1 MPFVCVPVVILSPS
15 AGGWAV
21 RSVGR
26 DRERERV
33 PGVCDGFLL
42 LSDRRTRVK
51 KTKKKLSRNV
61 VKIKSRWPHRRK
73 CAFDFCVL
81 AESKKELCDG
91 VEGKWI
97 KCVQI
102 VDQGVRW
109 VPPAFPFTSL
119 SLSLLLRRP
128 LKRRDPDCISDS
140 RSSCLAINTHTRAS
154 WYLHLSQPSAAAA
167 ALAFI
172 PRVFS
177 SRNNNKQPKSS
188 RTIMSLACRG
198 KKKKSRNLS
207 YYYY

>member
-1 MPFVCVPVVILSPS
+1 VCSRCYPITKRGWV
-15 AGGWAV
+15 GG
-21 RSVGR
+21 SVGR
-26 DRERERV
+26 SGEREREFQ
-33 PGVCDGFLL
+33 VCVTDFFCWATDGREL
-42 LSDRRTRVK
+42 K
-51 KTKKKLSRNV
+51 NQKKKKLSRNV

-81 AESKKELCDG
+81 AESKKEVCDG

-207 YYYY
+207 YYYYY